1 MNKCND
7 FSKGAMEGCMA
18 ALLTAVL
25 FMVICLIEKVA
36 PFGDKTFLYLDMK
49 QQYVDFYSY
58 YKAVFHGQDGFL
70 WSENCGLGSSM
81 TGIWTYY
88 LTSPFLIPFIFISE
102 KMIPTSVTFLICAK
116 MVVAAFSMGLLM
128 NYLSKT
134 VEESSFD
141 EGAAGTV
148 LKAVFGTAYAFSGW
162 MVSNM
167 TNTMW
172 VDVAAILPLVFMLYL
187 KLLRNEK
194 RVKVLYVISAMVMIF
209 LNYYIAFMMALFLV
223 IFTIILL
230 VLRLIDGKSFIRVTL
245 YSLLSTILDIWFLI
259 PVVFT
264 LKGSNKDHSKGL
276 SAAFHNILPSSEAV
290 GKDISPLSV
299 ISKLFTMSYDSI
311 EIMDGLPNIYV
322 GTAVFVVVILFFL
335 NLRIGFKKKMA
346 ALFFMLI
353 TMAFFCVDALNKL
366 AHFGTEAYGYLYR
379 YSVIFSFFCLIIG
392 FVCLCN
398 GDGITAGGT
407 LISGVI
413 AELLLVSA
421 YVLPVR
427 FITGKVLVINTAII
441 ISITGAIILHRVCK
455 DKAALRRCLVV
466 FSLAVLVAELS
477 LNFLWIYRHQSANA
491 TSKSDYLSQV
501 EGIKSALD
509 AIDEYEKTG
518 ADSRN
523 DDYRIETY
531 AGRTANDGI
540 HFGYNSV
547 STYNSLLKVEDRV
560 LLYKLGFN
568 DNGLYTE
575 YTKGNT
581 RLADELL
588 GIKYI
593 ITDGSTEAGEGQQL
607 ISQNVL
613 MNENVLSSDKYI
625 EEKNVKECIKYAE
638 TASDSDN
645 PFEVQKILYEK
656 LTGNVCENFAE
667 ADVVSAKTQDGVSL
681 DITAK
686 EDGALY
692 FYMAR
697 DKVTERSLELYLDGE
712 FLTGYGNASSQKV
725 ICLGYF
731 KGGDSCKLEIKTD
744 AMGDIPAAPV
754 VVTERYSH

>member
-1 MNKCND
+1 MNKRND

-70 WSENCGLGSSM
+70 WSENSGLGSSM

-88 LTSPFLIPFIFISE
+88 LTSPFIIPFIFISE
-102 KMIPTSVTFLICAK
+102 KMIPTAVTLLICAK
-116 MVVAAFSMGLLM
+116 MVVAAFSMGVLL
-128 NYLSKT
+128 NYLS
-134 VEESSFD
+134 ENIERSFFD
-141 EGAAGTV
+141 EETFTGTMV
-148 LKAVFGTAYAFSGW
+148 KAVFGTAYAFSGW

-172 VDVAAILPLVFMLYL
+172 VDVAAILPVAFMLYL

-194 RVKVLYVISAMVMIF
+194 RVRGFYVIGVMVMIF
-209 LNYYIAFMMALFLV
+209 LNYYIAFMTGLFLV
-223 IFTIILL
+223 IFTILLL
-230 VLRLIDGKSFIRVTL
+230 VFRFIDGKSFLRVAL
-245 YSLLSTILDIWFLI
+245 YSLLSVILDLWFLI
-259 PVVFT
+259 PVVLT
-264 LKGSNKDHSKGL
+264 LRGSNKDHSKGL
-276 SAAFHNILPSSEAV
+276 SAAFQNILPSSEAA
-290 GKDISPLSV
+290 GKNISPLSV
-299 ISKLFTMSYDSI
+299 VSKLFSMSYDSI

-335 NLRIGFKKKMA
+335 NIRIDFRKKMA
-346 ALFFMLI
+346 AFTFMLI
-353 TMAFFCVDALNKL
+353 TMAFFCADTLNKL
-366 AHFGTEAYGYLYR
+366 AHFGTDAYGYLYR
-379 YSVIFSFFCLIIG
+379 YSVIFSFFCLIFG
-392 FVCLCN
+392 FVCLCH
-398 GDGITAGGT
+398 GDGITIGGAI
-407 LISGVI
+407 ISGAMAEILLI
-413 AELLLVSA
+413 AS

-427 FITGKVLVINTAII
+427 FITAKVLVINTAII
-441 ISITGAIILHRVCK
+441 ISISGSIILYVVCK
-455 DKAALRRCLVV
+455 DKAALRRGLVV

-477 LNFLWIYRHQSANA
+477 LNFIWIYRHQSVNA
-491 TSKSDYLSQV
+491 TSRGDYLSQI
-501 EGIKSALD
+501 EGIKSALY

-625 EEKNVKECIKYAE
+625 DERNVKECLECVE
-638 TASDSDN
+638 TAAGN
-645 PFEVQKILYEK
+645 PFEVQQLLYEK
-656 LTGNVCENFAE
+656 LTGSEFEHFTE
-667 ADVVSAKTQDGVSL
+667 ADVVTEKSQDYVSL

-692 FYMAR
+692 FYMDR

-744 AMGDIPAAPV
+744 AMGDLPAAPI

>member
-1 MNKCND
+1 MNKRND
-7 FSKGAMEGCMA
+7 FSKGAMTGCVA
-18 ALLTAVL
+18 ALLTAAL
-25 FMVICLIEKVA
+25 FMAICMIERIA

-102 KMIPTSVTFLICAK
+102 KMIPTAVTLLICAK
-116 MVVAAFSMGLLM
+116 MVVAAFSMGVLM

-209 LNYYIAFMMALFLV
+209 LNYYIAFMMALFFV
-223 IFTIILL
+223 IFTILLL
-230 VLRLIDGKSFIRVTL
+230 VFRFIDGKSFLRVAL
-245 YSLLSTILDIWFLI
+245 YSLLSVILDLWFLI
-259 PVVFT
+259 PVVLT
-264 LKGSNKDHSKGL
+264 LRGSNKDHSKGL
-276 SAAFHNILPSSEAV
+276 SAAFQNILPSSEAA
-290 GKDISPLSV
+290 GKNISPLSV
-299 ISKLFTMSYDSI
+299 VSKLFSMSYDSI

-335 NLRIGFKKKMA
+335 NIRIDFRKKMA
-346 ALFFMLI
+346 AFTFMLI
-353 TMAFFCVDALNKL
+353 TMAFFCADTLNKL
-366 AHFGTEAYGYLYR
+366 AHFGTDAYGYLYR
-379 YSVIFSFFCLIIG
+379 YSVIFSFFCLILG

-398 GDGITAGGT
+398 GDGITIGGAI
-407 LISGVI
+407 ISGAMAEILLI
-413 AELLLVSA
+413 AS

-427 FITGKVLVINTAII
+427 FITAKVLVINTAII
-441 ISITGAIILHRVCK
+441 ISISGSIILSVVCK
-455 DKAALRRCLVV
+455 GKAALRRCLVV
-466 FSLAVLVAELS
+466 FSLAVLAAELS
-477 LNFLWIYRHQSANA
+477 LNFIWIYRHQSVNA
-491 TSKSDYLSQV
+491 TSRGDYLSQI
-501 EGIKSALD
+501 EGIRSALD
-509 AIDEYEKTG
+509 VIDEHEKTG

-607 ISQNVL
+607 IAQNVL
-613 MNENVLSSDKYI
+613 MNEKVLSSDKYI
-625 EEKNVKECIKYAE
+625 EEKNVKECIKYVE

-667 ADVVSAKTQDGVSL
+667 ADVVSAKSKDGVSL

-712 FLTGYGNASSQKV
+712 FLSGYGNASSQKV

-731 KGGDSCKLEIKTD
+731 MSGDSCKLEIKTD

-754 VVTERYSH
+754 VVTELYSH